1 MNKLLLSL
9 NKISE
14 TSIDPNIIKNFLDK
28 LDFTAI
34 NYQDIISDYD
44 LKQYNKIMIKNK
56 PVQLFMVTWPP
67 QKSLPIHQ
75 HNKYW
80 GYIAILEGTIS
91 ESLYSFDKNNK
102 ILSIHPSRSIKKGEI
117 IYEPL
122 NIIHQLTNPS
132 PIDISISLH
141 FYYPTEYDYEG
152 TLVFDLENKKIAELN
167 KDAPFVSWN
176 HPDKFYKKIEDDAFK
191 ISKMW

>member
-1 MNKLLLSL
+1 MKKLLLSL

-14 TSIDPNIIKNFLDK
+14 TSINSTLIKNFLEK
-28 LDFTAI
+28 IDFTAL
-34 NYQDIISDYD
+34 NYKDAISGYD
-44 LKQYNKIMIKNK
+44 LKQYNKIIIKNK
-56 PVQLFMVTWPP
+56 PIQVFMVTWPP
-67 QKSLPIHQ
+67 QVSLPIHQ

-91 ESLYSFDKNNK
+91 ESLYSFDKEKK
-102 ILSIHPSRSIKKGEI
+102 ILNVHPSRSIKKGEI
-117 IYEPL
+117 IYEPY

-141 FYYPTEYDYEG
+141 FYYPTDYDYDG
-152 TLVFDLENKKIAELN
+152 TLMFDIENKKIAELN
-167 KDAPFVSWN
+167 KDAPIISWN
-176 HPDKFYKKIEDDAFK
+176 HPDKFYKRFEDNAFQ